1 MSYFP
6 FYTFV
11 LDCETTGIDP
21 ARHTL
26 LSVGG
31 VLLDGDLNE
40 VDAIEVFIKHH
51 DYVVEPDAL
60 AVNKI
65 DLVEHDRT
73 ADRFDVAGA
82 KLVQFFAKHR
92 INAYYQPRL
101 ESGHVVLAGWN
112 VSFDVRWLYDF
123 WHDRIRPL
131 GSYEW
136 PFVSRQGGGPFGTR
150 MIDIYSLAVAVTG
163 EIKPHS
169 GLAHSALAD
178 ARAEADQY
186 REIVKQLRAGK

>member
-1 MSYFP
+1 MSRFP

-40 VDAIEVFIKHH
+40 TDAIEVFIKHH
-51 DYVVEPDAL
+51 EYVVEPYAL

-65 DLVEHDRT
+65 DIVEHDRK
-73 ADRFDVAGA
+73 ADRPYIALQKFREPFD
-82 KLVQFFAKHR
+82 
-92 INAYYQPRL
+92 RL
-101 ESGHVVLAGWN
+101 GELAVLAGWN
-112 VSFDVRWLYDF
+112 VAFDAQWLLRF
-123 WHDRIRPL
+123 WDAYAL
-131 GSYEW
+131 QKLSSW
-136 PFVSRQGGGPFGTR
+136 PFITRQDGGPFGTR

-186 REIVKQLRAGK
+186 REIVKRLRSTGK